1 MKVADLSGVELDY
14 LVAKALAPSGDE
26 VLPGLR
32 YGPAIVH
39 GECRTHPESP
49 YSVFSPSRS
58 WAHGGPIIERERI
71 HPQPVYT
78 MDGRFLY
85 WTAKS
90 REWVLGMDGDTLLIA
105 AMRAYVASKFGD
117 EVPEEK

>member
-1 MKVADLSGVELDY
+1 MKVADLSGAELDY
-14 LVAKALAPSGDE
+14 WVAKALAPSGDE

-58 WAHGGPIIERERI
+58 WAHGGPIIERELNA
-71 HPQPVYT
+71 VE
-78 MDGRFLY
+78 RF
-85 WTAKS
+85 
-90 REWVLGMDGDTLLIA
+90 RGDDMAWIASYGDPECPRSETGPTPLIA
-105 AMRAYVASKFGD
+105 AMRAFVAHKFGD